1 LHFYHGETK
10 KQQIAYVKHVYLHRE
25 DWKMKQL
32 PRKNKIRVQK
42 GHLEYIN
49 TGNGV
54 PTVILIN
61 GSGGP
66 LEGWYKIIPELAEI
80 SSIVAYNR
88 FGIGGSDKPSEPQ
101 HGTAIVESL
110 KELLSVL
117 QFQPPYLLVGH
128 SLGGLYANLF
138 ARLYPKEVIG
148 VVLLEASHPNDL
160 ALNQYQGKIIRTM
173 NKMLGLF
180 DFFSKT
186 NKLGEVHYVKET
198 VDQINRSSPF
208 PDIPLYVVTG
218 GKKSHRWLMPT
229 EVYKI
234 RMENQKDYVRLSN
247 QGKQLFAPSSG
258 HFPQITDPE
267 IVLKAVKDC
276 IQSISG

>member
-1 LHFYHGETK
+1 M
-10 KQQIAYVKHVYLHRE
+10 I
-25 DWKMKQL
+25 QL

-42 GHLEYIN
+42 GHLEYIT
-49 TGNGV
+49 TGNGG

-66 LEGWYKIIPELAEI
+66 LEGWYKIIPKLAE
-80 SSIVAYNR
+80 SSSVVAYNR

-101 HGTAIVESL
+101 HGMAIVESL
-110 KELLSVL
+110 KELLSEL
-117 QFQPPYLLVGH
+117 QIQPPYLLVGH

-138 ARLYPKEVIG
+138 ARHYAKEVSG

-160 ALNQYQGKIIRTM
+160 TLNQYQGKIIQTM

-180 DFFSKT
+180 DSFSKT
-186 NKLGEVHYVKET
+186 TKLGEVHYVKET
-198 VDQINRSSPF
+198 VDQIKRSNPF
-208 PDIPLYVVTG
+208 PDIPLHVVTG
-218 GKKSHRWLMPT
+218 GKKAHKWLMPT

-234 RMENQKDYVRLSN
+234 RMENQKDFVRLSN
-247 QGKQLFAPSSG
+247 QGKQVFAPSSG

-267 IVLKAVKDC
+267 IVIKAVKDC
-276 IQSISG
+276 MESISG

>member
-1 LHFYHGETK
+1 M
-10 KQQIAYVKHVYLHRE
+10 Q
-25 DWKMKQL
+25 QL

-42 GHLEYIN
+42 GHLEYIT
-49 TGNGV
+49 TGNGG

-66 LEGWYKIIPELAEI
+66 LEGWYKIFPKLAE
-80 SSIVAYNR
+80 SSSVVAYNR

-101 HGTAIVESL
+101 HGIAIVESL
-110 KELLSVL
+110 RELLSVL
-117 QFQPPYLLVGH
+117 HIQPPYLLVGH

-138 ARLYPKEVIG
+138 ARLYAKEVIG

-160 ALNQYQGKIIRTM
+160 ALDQHQGKFIKSM

-180 DFFSKT
+180 DSFSKT
-186 NKLGEVHYVKET
+186 KKLGEVNYVKET
-198 VDQINRSSPF
+198 VEQINRSIPF

-218 GKKSHRWLMPT
+218 GKKAHKWLMPT
-229 EVYKI
+229 EVYTI

-247 QGKQLFAPSSG
+247 QGKQVFAPSSG

-267 IVLKAVKDC
+267 IVIKTVKDC
-276 IQSISG
+276 IQSVSG